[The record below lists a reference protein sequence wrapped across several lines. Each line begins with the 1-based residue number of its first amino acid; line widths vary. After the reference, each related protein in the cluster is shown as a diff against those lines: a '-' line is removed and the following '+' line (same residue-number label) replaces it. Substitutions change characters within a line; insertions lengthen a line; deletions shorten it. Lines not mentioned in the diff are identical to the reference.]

1 MKHNIN
7 GHGYG
12 VLRDVKVTARQS
24 VTATRPTPL
33 SANLGNTGAELNQ
46 IDANNDEA
54 INKNN
59 WHLGGDPIV
68 SNDPD
73 ELARA
78 FYAKRERERMIE
90 DIQDAPV
97 IRTRPVRPAP
107 KKSDSRIARERADRR
122 RARNKARLAR
132 RRAA

>member
-46 IDANNDEA
+46 IDANNNEA

-97 IRTRPVRPAP
+97 IRTRPVRPAQ